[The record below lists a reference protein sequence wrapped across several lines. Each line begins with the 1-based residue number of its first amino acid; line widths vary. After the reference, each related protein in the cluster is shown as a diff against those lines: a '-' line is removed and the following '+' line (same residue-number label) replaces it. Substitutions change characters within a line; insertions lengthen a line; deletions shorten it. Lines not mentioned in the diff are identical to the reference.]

1 VAEQS
6 AVTHLLAPV
15 RGFAAEINWRV
26 AFAPKEDKK
35 LRYAVPIVD
44 NKVATHFGHCSH
56 FVLFDV
62 DETRN
67 VIIRKEIVASPGHE
81 PGLLPAWLAEEGV
94 CVVIASGMG
103 SRAQSLFREN
113 RIEIVINALEDDPEK
128 AVLDHIRG
136 TLATGDNICDH

>member
-1 VAEQS
+1 M
-6 AVTHLLAPV
+6 
-15 RGFAAEINWRV
+15 
-26 AFAPKEDKK
+26 
-35 LRYAVPIVD
+35 RYAVPIVD

-56 FVLFDV
+56 FALFDV

-67 VIIRKEIVASPGHE
+67 VITRKEIVASPGHQ
-81 PGLLPAWLAEEGV
+81 PGLLPTWLAEEGIS
-94 CVVIASGMG
+94 VVIASGMG

-113 RIEIVINALEDDPEK
+113 RIEVVINALEDDPEK